1 MTLHPKL
8 VGIPHIYYINL
19 EDRTD
24 RKEFMENQ
32 FKNLGIENYTRVNA
46 SEFLKDDIS
55 TWEDKI
61 YFPHRI
67 PAYTQY
73 LGANFRR
80 SACISLTHM
89 EVMRK
94 WVEETSEEHMI
105 IMEDDNDLRLVKY
118 WHFDWQ
124 YFMNN
129 LPYDWDAIQLM
140 YNSYKLI
147 YCFLHPKTE
156 ITWNGPLLINRD
168 YAKKLI
174 SLYCFRGKYN
184 FRKKMNRRDF
194 TFYNLNGSRYR
205 YVDVDDFLGF
215 DGKVY
220 QLPLFTTNPYLEKPV
235 KHHHLQS
242 RKAHLMWWTQLRDKF
257 TLEDFFT
264 YGKPYDY
271 QMKIGIT

>member
-46 SEFLKDDIS
+46 SEFLKNDIS

-61 YFPHRI
+61 HFPHSI
-67 PAYTQY
+67 PVHTNSFGMNY
-73 LGANFRR
+73 RR
-80 SACISLTHM
+80 SACIALTHI
-89 EVMRK
+89 ETIRK
-94 WVEETSEEHMI
+94 WVEETSEECMI

-129 LPYDWDAIQLM
+129 IPYDWDAVQLM
-140 YNSYKLI
+140 YNAHKVI

-174 SLYCFRGKYN
+174 SLYYFRGKYN
-184 FRKKMNRRDF
+184 FGKKMNRRDF
-194 TFYNLNGSRYR
+194 LFYNLNGSKYR

-215 DGKVY
+215 NGKVY
-220 QLPLFTTNPYLEKPV
+220 QLPLFTTNPYLDTLF
-235 KHHHLQS
+235 KHHHANS
-242 RKAHLMWWTQLRDKF
+242 TKAHLMWWTELRDKF

-271 QMKIGIT
+271 QMKIGLI

>member
-1 MTLHPKL
+1 MKLHPKL

-19 EDRTD
+19 KDRID

-32 FKNLGIENYTRVNA
+32 FKKLGIENYTRVNA
-46 SEFLKDDIS
+46 SEFLKNDIS

-61 YFPHRI
+61 YFASRI
-67 PAYTQY
+67 PDGVKRDGDY
-73 LGANFRR
+73 RR

-89 EVMRK
+89 EVIRK
-94 WVEETSEEHMI
+94 WVKETSEEYMI
-105 IMEDDNDLRLVKY
+105 IMEDDNDLRLVNF

-129 LPYDWDAIQLM
+129 LPYDWDAVQLM
-140 YNSYKLI
+140 YNSGRTI

-156 ITWNGPLLINRD
+156 ITWNGPLLINRE

-174 SLYCFRGKYN
+174 SLYYFHGKYN
-184 FRKKMNRRDF
+184 FRKKMNRMDF
-194 TFYNLNGSRYR
+194 PFYNLYGSRYR
-205 YVDVDDFLGF
+205 YVDVDDFLAFG
-215 DGKVY
+215 GKVY
-220 QLPLFTTNPYLEKPV
+220 QLPLFTTNPNLDLPPKQ
-235 KHHHLQS
+235 HHKKC
-242 RKAHLMWWTQLRDKF
+242 RKAHVIWWTQLRDKF

-271 QMKIGIT
+271 QMKIEIS

>member
-32 FKNLGIENYTRVNA
+32 FKNLGIKNYTRVNA

-55 TWEDKI
+55 TWEDNI
-61 YFPHRI
+61 HFPHRI
-67 PAYTQY
+67 PAYTDSI
-73 LGANFRR
+73 GTNFRR
-80 SACISLTHM
+80 STCISLSHM
-89 EVMRK
+89 ETIRK

-118 WHFDWQ
+118 WHFDWE
-124 YFMNN
+124 YLINN
-129 LPYDWDAIQLM
+129 IPYDWDAVQLM
-140 YNSYKLI
+140 YNANNVI
-147 YCFLHPKTE
+147 YCFLHPKKE

-174 SLYCFRGKYN
+174 SLYYFQGKYN

-194 TFYNLNGSRYR
+194 PFYNLNDSRYR
-205 YVDVDDFLGF
+205 YFDVDDFLGF
-215 DGKVY
+215 SGKVY
-220 QLPLFTTNPYLEKPV
+220 QLPLFTTNPDFEEPV
-235 KHHHLQS
+235 KHHHAQS

-264 YGKPYDY
+264 YGKPCDN
-271 QMKIGIT
+271 QMKIRIS